1 MRKIKRLEERLD
13 ALEIALLALEQCV
26 EQGQE
31 ESKQS
36 ELMQEGIDNIL
47 GYEWP
52 PKKGGNK

>member
-13 ALEIALLALEQCV
+13 ALEIALLALEQRV